1 MTPNRRR
8 LLLIAIVLLVA
19 AAGGFLYWLFDGIAS
34 IDAVQAR
41 VAGLG
46 SWGPVGFVLLY
57 GIATIACVPGGV
69 FDVAGG
75 ALFGPLAG
83 SLINLAGGTL
93 GAALAFLVA
102 RYIAADWVRHR
113 AGPRMQKVMRNV
125 EKDGWQFVAFVRL
138 VPVLPYTIVNYLLGL
153 TRIPFWHYVLATL
166 VFMAPST
173 VAYTW
178 IGHAGS
184 QALSGN
190 TNNIRYALAMLAVIA
205 ILIFAPQFYK
215 RWRKGDAMD
224 DGEPPMATP

>member
-1 MTPNRRR
+1 MTRNQRL
-8 LLLIAIVLLVA
+8 LLLIAIVVLIA
-19 AAGGFLYWLFDGIAS
+19 AAGLFLYWLFDGIAS
-34 IDAVQAR
+34 MDAVEAR
-41 VAGLG
+41 VAALG
-46 SWGPVGFVLLY
+46 SWGPVGFILLY
-57 GIATIACVPGGV
+57 GIATIVGVPGGV

-75 ALFGPLAG
+75 ALFGPVSG

-102 RYIAADWVRHR
+102 RYLAADWVRQR

-125 EKDGWQFVAFVRL
+125 ERDGWQFVAFVRL
-138 VPVLPYTIVNYLLGL
+138 VPYTIVNYLLGL

-178 IGHAGS
+178 IGHAGR

-215 RWRKGDAMD
+215 RWRKADTMSD
-224 DGEPPMATP
+224 EEPPAAA

>member
-8 LLLIAIVLLVA
+8 LLLIAIVLLIL
-19 AAGGFLYWLFDGIAS
+19 AAGAFLYWLFDGIAS
-34 IDAVQAR
+34 IEAVQTR
-41 VAGLG
+41 VAALG
-46 SWGPVGFVLLY
+46 SWGPVGFILLY
-57 GIATIACVPGGV
+57 GIATIAGVPGGI

-75 ALFGPLAG
+75 ALFGPVTG
-83 SLINLAGGTL
+83 SVINLAGGTL

-102 RYIAADWVRHR
+102 RYLAADWVRQR

-153 TRIPFWHYVLATL
+153 TLIPFWHYLLATV

-184 QALSGN
+184 QALTGD

-215 RWRKGDAMD
+215 RWRKSDVMTD
-224 DGEPPMATP
+224 QEPPAATS

>member
-8 LLLIAIVLLVA
+8 LLLIAIVLLIL
-19 AAGGFLYWLFDGIAS
+19 AAGAFLYWLFDGIAS
-34 IDAVQAR
+34 IEAVQAR
-41 VAGLG
+41 VAALG
-46 SWGPVGFVLLY
+46 SWGPVGFILLY
-57 GIATIACVPGGV
+57 GIATIAGVPGGI

-75 ALFGPLAG
+75 ALFGPVTG
-83 SLINLAGGTL
+83 SVINLAGGTL

-102 RYIAADWVRHR
+102 RYLAADWVRQR
-113 AGPRMQKVMRNV
+113 AGPRMQRVMRNV

-153 TRIPFWHYVLATL
+153 TLIPFWHYLLATV

-184 QALSGN
+184 QALTGD

-215 RWRKGDAMD
+215 RWRKSDVMTD
-224 DGEPPMATP
+224 QEPPAATS

>member
-1 MTPNRRR
+1 M
-8 LLLIAIVLLVA
+8 L
-19 AAGGFLYWLFDGIAS
+19 
-34 IDAVQAR
+34 
-41 VAGLG
+41 
-46 SWGPVGFVLLY
+46 
-57 GIATIACVPGGV
+57 
-69 FDVAGG
+69 
-75 ALFGPLAG
+75 
-83 SLINLAGGTL
+83 
-93 GAALAFLVA
+93 
-102 RYIAADWVRHR
+102 
-113 AGPRMQKVMRNV
+113 KVMRNV

-184 QALSGN
+184 QALSGD

-215 RWRKGDAMD
+215 RWRKGDAMTD
-224 DGEPPMATP
+224 EEPPAAA

>member
-8 LLLIAIVLLVA
+8 LLLIAIVLLIL
-19 AAGGFLYWLFDGIAS
+19 AAGAFLYWLFDGIAS
-34 IDAVQAR
+34 IEAVQAR
-41 VAGLG
+41 VAALG
-46 SWGPVGFVLLY
+46 SWGPVGFILLY
-57 GIATIACVPGGV
+57 GIATIAGVPGGI

-75 ALFGPLAG
+75 ALFGPVTG
-83 SLINLAGGTL
+83 SVINLAGGTL

-102 RYIAADWVRHR
+102 RYLAADWVRQR

-153 TRIPFWHYVLATL
+153 TLIPFWHYLLATV

-184 QALSGN
+184 QALTGD

-205 ILIFAPQFYK
+205 ILIFAPQFYR
-215 RWRKGDAMD
+215 RWRKSDVMTD
-224 DGEPPMATP
+224 QEPPAATS